1 MKKEYVLGIL
11 LFSGLW
17 GLSEA
22 LLGSVLYTENGSVLY
37 ASVPLT
43 LIAFAI
49 LTVARI
55 YMPMKGTSTAIALC
69 AMLFKFLNEPFFACH
84 LLGIAMVGICYDIF
98 FSFIQVKNKSASAF
112 AAAIVNYVLF
122 AFMMTYVTNN
132 GYWNTTKL
140 TGHISEG
147 LLAAVGCAIIVPLII
162 QFGSLAKNRI
172 DKSLTAQWNP
182 AMGMALLCTFGLWA
196 FSIAAFLQR

>member
-22 LLGSVLYTENGSVLY
+22 LLGGALYKAQFPY

-49 LTVARI
+49 LTIARI
-55 YMPMKGTSTAIALC
+55 YLPKKGTATAIALC
-69 AMLFKFLNEPFFACH
+69 AMLYKFLNEPFFACH

-98 FSFIQVKNKSASAF
+98 FAFIQTKNKSVSAF
-112 AAAIVNYVLF
+112 SAALVNYVLF

-132 GYWNTTKL
+132 GFWNTTKL
-140 TGHISEG
+140 TGHIFEG
-147 LLAAVGCAIIVPLII
+147 LFTAVGCAIIVPVII
-162 QFGSLAKNRI
+162 QIGSLVKNRI
-172 DKSLTAQWNP
+172 DKSFGVQWNP
-182 AMGMALLCTFGLWA
+182 ATGMALLSAFGLWA
-196 FSIAAFLQR
+196 FSIAEYLQH